1 MPVSIPAILET
12 QQLAIDSCDT
22 MNLDTGDISNTGKS
36 TGAQTDGPSYLAQLD
51 AIDAA
56 SETFKA
62 LGDLTQVINPIVA
75 ELNNIVSRVNAKLR
89 PYEEKVDR
97 AVQEQGQIAS
107 SNGWYATAISQQ
119 ESIRDDAQGLVD
131 DAQTVIDGLDENDPN
146 YATDLAAQQSIID
159 TQTPIVDT
167 AQNLIDTYNEELDT
181 LNGPY
186 ATDWEEQRAYHQAIV
201 DNIINTFNT
210 IMAPVRSAFA
220 QAKSAIET
228 SNSNIAS
235 GKNTMLDTAADIA
248 KNISKTAGKAVTQAI
263 GDIAENSNIMAPV
276 DEPPVF
282 AFDGNISF
290 RGAKDTEKFLGVEW
304 DGQSV
309 PSNTRLIPQ
318 TYNRS
323 VNELKTHG
331 FQFGDPRD
339 VYNRFKIPIPCD
351 GEIFSYE
358 LKFDNEYVVGK
369 ERIQY
374 FGSSPAD
381 KRVSSLARNGVN
393 LVYWYS
399 DTPGGPPRLGTKGI
413 PYVRQSPGDV
423 EGIISWVQGYS
434 LTDKIWY
441 DPVNSGRA
449 PYSEYVEGD
458 YLVSPYSNI
467 PFFPIV
473 SRSYF
478 MNWALVGGFDAIKLQ
493 EQGKAPSDNERVVI
507 DPLLLGYDN
516 DFSDLSRWPSVAADL
531 NTNMARPSN
540 TDGMN
545 PDYETFNEY
554 VERNRI
560 TVEPVTTSGDPADV
574 EDALAVYQDGMV
586 VQYADGTV
594 SEGLKL
600 VKTTKTARAAL
611 INGWYTSTLNRPAEK
626 GGLNYWAQRII
637 DEGDNAAAE
646 TSVENEFNTSAQN
659 ELALGGVIGVFTL
672 SEWDEG
678 RGAVNLFKNERI
690 VRGASNSGN
699 FTNWYSDTAI
709 GFFEIDEQP
718 VGSPITLTS
727 NNSFTIVRIRK
738 SELESYFKLDDN
750 YTQGWNDYRTEQF
763 LKYFPVADPRF
774 ASFSYFLPRFQVDN
788 NGVIDY
794 DNPILYKLANK
805 NNGNVYNGDTDRGGI
820 YQGELFSDSNGVQY
834 YRLII
839 RHFNDA
845 YGAGQIDENTEF
857 GPGEIYSISGWYFAY
872 FNQADIEGIEYVPW
886 QAAKDNGAWGNT
898 VDMNTIWDST
908 DILVSKSPSITPQGD
923 YHLEYLKPDRIQYVV
938 VAGEGAYRLFFER
951 NSNSDRQAF
960 SGTIDEN
967 ATITIGQKKTA
978 EELAAEIALLNA
990 GDPGE
995 GPQPFVALDGVLT
1008 YNTSERAT
1016 ADFRAGIYPN
1026 ERLVRINNFR
1036 RSEDVEFGELFIV
1049 AGTNW
1054 LPVNEWEEA
1063 WRERTGTGVDVEDQF
1078 NVVNNVQGVRPPP
1091 IDTTDLVPA
1100 GIPTFTEPGT
1110 SKTLR
1115 VGDRTIVLGPMNPTT
1130 DLISGADAYE
1140 RATKEHYA
1148 AIAPFA
1154 DSVTVLRKE
1163 AAAATAGLG
1172 GFDATKIQNKK
1183 NAIAVETDVKKL
1195 VAVAEKSAEEAKFD
1209 FVKVTA
1215 NMLSGVAKSAANSA
1229 KSLANAATPL
1239 LENARAAII
1248 STCAVAFPQ
1257 LEALIAR
1264 QEPPI
1269 LSDPSPDITSGARIT
1284 GPYSGDGI
1292 NRTGG
1297 YL

>member
-12 QQLAIDSCDT
+12 QQLAINSCDT

-56 SETFKA
+56 SETFKT

-107 SNGWYATAISQQ
+107 SNGWYSTAISEQ

-186 ATDWEEQRAYHQAIV
+186 ATDWEEQRAYHQAVV

-323 VNELKTHG
+323 VNELRTHG
-331 FQFGDPRD
+331 FQFGEPRD

-358 LKFDNEYVVGK
+358 LKFDNEYVVGN

-381 KRVSSLARNGVN
+381 KRPSSLAQNGVN
-393 LVYWYS
+393 LVFWYS

-413 PYVRQSPGDV
+413 PYVRQSPGDI
-423 EGIISWVQGYS
+423 EGIIEWVQGYS
-434 LTDKIWY
+434 LTDKMWY

-478 MNWALVGGFDAIKLQ
+478 MNWALVGGFDAIKFE

-531 NTNMARPSN
+531 NSN
-540 TDGMN
+540 SSRSSISDGRN

-560 TVEPVTTSGDPADV
+560 TVEPVTTSGNPADV

-586 VQYADGTV
+586 IQYADGTV

-646 TSVENEFNTSAQN
+646 TAVESEFNTSAQN
-659 ELALGGVIGVFTL
+659 ELALGGVIGVYTL

-690 VRGASNSGN
+690 VRGAGN
-699 FTNWYSDTAI
+699 NGTFNNIRFDAFI
-709 GFFEIDEQP
+709 GQYEVVEQP
-718 VGSPITLTS
+718 QGCPIS
-727 NNSFTIVRIRK
+727 IDGNVVFTIVRVLEQELQGYFGISSTWSDNW
-738 SELESYFKLDDN
+738 SEF
-750 YTQGWNDYRTEQF
+750 F
-763 LKYFPVADPRF
+763 LKYLDVNDDRF
-774 ASFSYFLPRFQVDN
+774 TGTSRFLPTFQTGTSTPIEYKFRVIGGDIYDPGN
-788 NGVIDY
+788 NGGIINQNDRF
-794 DNPILYKLANK
+794 
-805 NNGNVYNGDTDRGGI
+805 TDE
-820 YQGELFSDSNGVQY
+820 QGRVY

-839 RHFNDA
+839 YHAQDQGYPNSGSI
-845 YGAGQIDENTEF
+845 GAETTF
-857 GPGEIYSISGWYFAY
+857 GPAVIYNIRNWYFGY
-872 FNQADIEGIEYVPW
+872 FDALDIEGIEYIPW
-886 QAAKDNGAWGNT
+886 QAAKDNGAWGGT
-898 VDMNTIWDST
+898 VDMNTIWDET
-908 DILVSKSPSITPQGD
+908 DILISKSSAIEPAGD
-923 YHLEYLKPDRIQYVV
+923 YHLDYLKPKSIQYVRF
-938 VAGEGAYRLFFER
+938 AYGNAYRIFFER
-951 NSNSDRQAF
+951 NADADTRAF
-960 SGTIDEN
+960 TGLIDGN
-967 ATITIGQKKTA
+967 MTVTFGQKKTA
-978 EELAAEIALLNA
+978 EEIAAELALVNA

-1110 SKTLR
+1110 SKTLF

-1148 AIAPFA
+1148 SIEPFA
-1154 DSVTVLRKE
+1154 DSVEVLRKE

-1195 VAVAEKSAEEAKFD
+1195 VAVAEKNAEEAKFD

-1215 NMLSGVAKSAANSA
+1215 NMLSGAAKSAANSA

-1239 LENARAAII
+1239 LANARAAII

>member
-89 PYEEKVDR
+89 PYEEKVSR
-97 AVQEQGQIAS
+97 AEEEQNQIAS
-107 SNGWYATAISQQ
+107 SNGWYSNAISEQNQ
-119 ESIRDDAQGLVD
+119 IASDAQS
-131 DAQTVIDGLDENDPN
+131 VIDGLDTESETYD
-146 YATDLAAQQSIID
+146 DDVAAQQSIID
-159 TQTPIVDT
+159 
-167 AQNLIDTYNEELDT
+167 AANNLIDDYNEELDILT
-181 LNGPY
+181 GPY
-186 ATDWEEQRAYHQAIV
+186 ATDWEEQRAYHQAVV

-210 IMAPVRSAFA
+210 IMAPVRAAFS
-220 QAKSAIET
+220 QARTAIET

-282 AFDGNISF
+282 VFEGNISF

-318 TYNRS
+318 TYNKA

-331 FQFGDPRD
+331 FQFGEPRD

-358 LKFDNEYVVGK
+358 LKFDNEYIVGR

-381 KRVSSLARNGVN
+381 KSPSGLAQNKLN
-393 LVYWYS
+393 LVFWYS
-399 DTPGGPPRLGTKGI
+399 DTPGGPPRLGTQGI

-423 EGIISWVQGYS
+423 EGIIEWSQGYS

-441 DPVNSGRA
+441 DPVSSGRA
-449 PYSEYVEGD
+449 PYSEYIEGD
-458 YLVSPYSNI
+458 YLVPQNQNY

-478 MNWALVGGFDAIKLQ
+478 MNWALVDGFLALTL
-493 EQGKAPSDNERVVI
+493 EERGRAPTTDELVTI

-531 NTNMARPSN
+531 NSNMKRSIVLESS
-540 TDGMN
+540 DRRN

-560 TVEPVTTSGDPADV
+560 TVEPATTSGDPADV

-586 VQYADGTV
+586 IQYADGTV

-600 VKTTKTARAAL
+600 VKTTKTARATL

-646 TSVENEFNTSAQN
+646 TTVENEFEFSAQN
-659 ELALGGVIGVFTL
+659 ELALGGVIGIFTL

-678 RGAVNLFKNERI
+678 RGAVNRFKNERI
-690 VRGASNSGN
+690 IKGANNTGSFNN
-699 FTNWYSDTAI
+699 IRFDAEI
-709 GFFEIDEQP
+709 GQLEAVEQP
-718 VGSPITLTS
+718 AGCPIS
-727 NNSFTIVRIRK
+727 IDGNNVFTIVRV
-738 SELESYFKLDDN
+738 
-750 YTQGWNDYRTEQF
+750 TEQELVTYF
-763 LKYFPVADPRF
+763 GLPAGWYEAAAEFYLKYLDVNDDRF
-774 ASFSYFLPRFQVDN
+774 TGTSRFLPTYQTGTSTPIEYKFRVIGGDIYDPGN
-788 NGVIDY
+788 NG
-794 DNPILYKLANK
+794 
-805 NNGNVYNGDTDRGGI
+805 GI
-820 YQGELFSDSNGVQY
+820 INQNDKFTWDETGEVY

-839 RHFNDA
+839 NHAQDQGYPASETIEANSS
-845 YGAGQIDENTEF
+845 F
-857 GPGEIYSISGWYFAY
+857 GPSTIYDPFNWYFGY
-872 FNQADIEGIEYVPW
+872 FDASDIEGVEYIPW
-886 QAAKDNGAWGNT
+886 QDAKNNGAWQKT
-898 VDMNTIWDST
+898 VEMNTIYDET
-908 DILVSKSPSITPQGD
+908 DILISKSTGIQVASD
-923 YHLEYLKPDRIQYVV
+923 YHLDYLKPNSIQYVKF
-938 VAGEGAYRLFFER
+938 AGQDAYRIFFER
-951 NSNSDRQAF
+951 NSDGDNTAF
-960 SGTIDEN
+960 TGRINGDT
-967 ATITIGQKKTA
+967 TVTIGQEKTA

-1063 WRERTGTGVDVEDQF
+1063 WRERTGRGVDVEDQF

-1100 GIPTFTEPGT
+1100 GIPSFTEPSK
-1110 SKTLR
+1110 SKTLV

-1130 DLISGADAYE
+1130 DLISGADANE

-1148 AIAPFA
+1148 SIAPFA
-1154 DSVTVLRKE
+1154 DSVEVLRKE

-1172 GFDATKIQNKK
+1172 GFDATKIQDKK

-1195 VAVAEKSAEEAKFD
+1195 VAVAEKAAEEAKFD

-1215 NMLSGVAKSAANSA
+1215 NMLSGVAKNAANSA

-1269 LSDPSPDITSGARIT
+1269 LSDPSPDITSGARISPRT
-1284 GPYSGDGI
+1284 YSSDGI
-1292 NRTGG
+1292 DRTGG

>member
-12 QQLAIDSCDT
+12 QQLAIASCDT

-89 PYEEKVDR
+89 PYEEKVSR
-97 AVQEQGQIAS
+97 AEEEQNQIAS
-107 SNGWYATAISQQ
+107 SNGWYSTAISQQ
-119 ESIRDDAQGLVD
+119 EIIRDDAQVLVD
-131 DAQTVIDGLDENDPN
+131 DAQTAIDGLDENDPD

-167 AQNLIDTYNEELDT
+167 AQNLIDDYNDERDI

-210 IMAPVRSAFA
+210 IMAPVRAAFS
-220 QAKSAIET
+220 QARTAIET

-276 DEPPVF
+276 AEPPVF
-282 AFDGNISF
+282 TFEGNISF

-304 DGQSV
+304 DGSSI

-318 TYNRS
+318 TYNKA

-331 FQFGDPRD
+331 FQFGEPRD

-358 LKFDNEYVVGK
+358 LKFDNEYVVGR

-381 KRVSSLARNGVN
+381 SRIGLGRNKLN
-393 LVYWYS
+393 LVFWYS
-399 DTPGGPPRLGTKGI
+399 DTPGGPPRLGTQGV

-423 EGIISWVQGYS
+423 EGIISWAQGYS
-434 LTDKIWY
+434 LTDKNWY

-449 PYSEYVEGD
+449 PYSEYIEGD
-458 YLVSPYSNI
+458 YLVPQNQNY

-478 MNWALVGGFDAIKLQ
+478 MNWALVDGFLALTL
-493 EQGKAPSDNERVVI
+493 EERGRAPTTDELVTI

-531 NTNMARPSN
+531 NSNMKRSIVLESS
-540 TDGMN
+540 DRRN

-560 TVEPVTTSGDPADV
+560 TLEPVTTTDPEDI

-586 VQYADGTV
+586 IQYADGTV

-600 VKTTKTARAAL
+600 VKTTKTARAIL

-637 DEGDNAAAE
+637 DEGDNADAE
-646 TSVENEFNTSAQN
+646 TSVENEFTNSAQT
-659 ELALGGVIGVFTL
+659 ELALGGVLGVFTL

-678 RGAVNLFKNERI
+678 RGAVNRFKNERI
-690 VRGASNSGN
+690 IKGANN
-699 FTNWYSDTAI
+699 AATFTNIRFDAYI
-709 GFFEIDEQP
+709 GQYEAVEQP
-718 VGSPITLTS
+718 EGCPIS
-727 NNSFTIVRIRK
+727 IDGNDVFTIVRV
-738 SELESYFKLDDN
+738 
-750 YTQGWNDYRTEQF
+750 TEQELQGYFGISSLWSDRWSEFF
-763 LKYFPVADPRF
+763 LKYLGVYDDRF
-774 ASFSYFLPRFQVDN
+774 TGTSLFLPTYQTGTSTPIEYKFR
-788 NGVIDY
+788 VIGGNLY
-794 DNPILYKLANK
+794 DPYEN
-805 NNGNVYNGDTDRGGI
+805 GGI
-820 YQGELFSDSNGVQY
+820 INQNDKFTDDNGQVY

-839 RHFNDA
+839 KHAQDQGYPSSEIIQANSS
-845 YGAGQIDENTEF
+845 F
-857 GPGEIYSISGWYFAY
+857 GPSKIYDVGNWFFGYFDAS
-872 FNQADIEGIEYVPW
+872 DVEGVEYIPW
-886 QAAKDNGAWGNT
+886 QAAKNNGAWGYA
-898 VDMNTIWDST
+898 VEMNTIYDET
-908 DILVSKSPSITPQGD
+908 DILISRSTGIEPAGD
-923 YHLEYLKPDRIQYVV
+923 YHLEYLKPKSVQYVRF
-938 VAGEGAYRLFFER
+938 ASQNAYRIFFER
-951 NSNSDRQAF
+951 NADGDNRAF
-960 SGTIDEN
+960 TGRINGSMT
-967 ATITIGQKKTA
+967 ATFGQEKTA
-978 EELAAEIALLNA
+978 EELAAEIALVNA

-1078 NVVNNVQGVRPPP
+1078 NVTNNVQGVRPPP

-1100 GIPTFTEPGT
+1100 GIPTFTEPSK
-1110 SKTLR
+1110 SKTLV

-1130 DLISGADAYE
+1130 DLISGADANE

-1148 AIAPFA
+1148 SIGPFA
-1154 DSVTVLRKE
+1154 DSVEVLRKE

-1172 GFDATKIQNKK
+1172 GFDATKIQDKK

-1195 VAVAEKSAEEAKFD
+1195 VAVAEKAAEEAKFD

-1229 KSLANAATPL
+1229 TSLANAATSL

-1269 LSDPSPDITSGARIT
+1269 LSDPSPDITSGARISPRT
-1284 GPYSGDGI
+1284 YSSDGV

>member
-62 LGDLTQVINPIVA
+62 LGDLTQVINPIVS

-89 PYEEKVDR
+89 PYEEKVSR
-97 AVQEQGQIAS
+97 AEEEQNQIAS
-107 SNGWYATAISQQ
+107 SNGWYSSAISEQ
-119 ESIRDDAQGLVD
+119 ETIASDAQD
-131 DAQTVIDGLDENDPN
+131 VIDGLDTESETYD
-146 YATDLAAQQSIID
+146 DDVAAQQSIID
-159 TQTPIVDT
+159 
-167 AQNLIDTYNEELDT
+167 AANNLIDTYNDERDT

-186 ATDWEEQRAYHQAIV
+186 ATDWEEQRAYHQAVV

-210 IMAPVRSAFA
+210 IMAPVRAAFS
-220 QAKSAIET
+220 QARTAIET

-282 AFDGNISF
+282 VFEGNISF

-318 TYNRS
+318 TYNRA
-323 VNELKTHG
+323 VNKLKTHG
-331 FQFGDPRD
+331 FQFGEPRD

-358 LKFDNEYVVGK
+358 LKFDNEYIVGR

-381 KRVSSLARNGVN
+381 KRPSGLAYNQLN
-393 LVYWYS
+393 LVFWYS
-399 DTPGGPPRLGTKGI
+399 DTPGGPPRLGTQGI
-413 PYVRQSPGDV
+413 PYVRQSPGDI
-423 EGIISWVQGYS
+423 EGIISWAQGYS
-434 LTDKIWY
+434 LTDKMWY
-441 DPVNSGRA
+441 DPVSSGRA
-449 PYSEYVEGD
+449 PYSEYIEGD
-458 YLVSPYSNI
+458 YLVPQNQNY

-478 MNWALVGGFDAIKLQ
+478 MNWALVDGFLAITL
-493 EQGKAPSDNERVVI
+493 EERGRAPTTDELVTI

-531 NTNMARPSN
+531 NSNMKRSIVLESS
-540 TDGMN
+540 DRRN

-560 TVEPVTTSGDPADV
+560 TLEPATTSGDPADV

-586 VQYADGTV
+586 IQYADGTV

-600 VKTTKTARAAL
+600 VKSTKTARATL

-646 TSVENEFNTSAQN
+646 TTVENEFNTSAQN

-699 FTNWYSDTAI
+699 FTNWYGNTAI
-709 GFFEIDEQP
+709 GLFEIDEQP
-718 VGSPITLTS
+718 VGSPITFGS
-727 NNSFTIVRIRK
+727 DNSFTIVRIRK

-750 YTQGWNDYRTEQF
+750 YTQGWNDFRTEQF
-763 LKYFPVADPRF
+763 LKYLPVEDPRF
-774 ASFSYFLPRFQVDN
+774 TGLSYFLPRFQVDS

-794 DNPILYKLANK
+794 DNPIVYKLANK
-805 NNGNVYNGDTDRGGI
+805 NNGAVYNGDTDIGGT
-820 YQGELFSDSNGVQY
+820 YQGEIFRDDDGVDY

-839 RHFNDA
+839 RHLNDEF
-845 YGAGQIDENTEF
+845 GAGSIDKNEQF
-857 GPGEIYSISGWYFAY
+857 GPAIIYPIGNWYFGY
-872 FNQADIEGIEYVPW
+872 FNQADIEGIEYIPW
-886 QAAKDNGAWGNT
+886 EAAKNNGAWGNT
-898 VDMNTIWDST
+898 VDMNTIWDDT

-951 NSNSDRQAF
+951 NSNSDNRAF
-960 SGTIDEN
+960 SGTINAN

-1100 GIPTFTEPGT
+1100 GIPNFTEPSK
-1110 SKTLR
+1110 SKTLV

-1130 DLISGADAYE
+1130 DLISGADANE

-1148 AIAPFA
+1148 SIAPFA
-1154 DSVTVLRKE
+1154 DSVEVLRKE

-1172 GFDATKIQNKK
+1172 GFDATKIQDKK

-1195 VAVAEKSAEEAKFD
+1195 VAVAEKAAEEAKFD

-1264 QEPPI
+1264 QEPP
-1269 LSDPSPDITSGARIT
+1269 LLADPSPDITSGARIS
-1284 GPYSGDGI
+1284 GSYSGDGI